1 MPILLLS
8 RKKLVLFEASGIQD
22 DNWMEAQTLLE
33 EIRKSYE
40 EEGLTEEDYKDL
52 SERLKAL
59 LEVYY
64 NRMAERAE
72 GNAWLSLI
80 NSGWFQQYSGYAGAD
95 AEVEAEGTAVS
106 FQSMEAQMNQR
117 RSARVPQSSD
127 VQVVNQGGSE
137 TSEDGVTIS
146 KTIQER
152 IWKMCLISRF
162 R

>member
-1 MPILLLS
+1 M
-8 RKKLVLFEASGIQD
+8 FEASGIQD
-22 DNWMEAQTLLE
+22 DNWLEAQTLLE

-80 NSGWFQQYSGYAGAD
+80 NSRLVSAVQRLC
-95 AEVEAEGTAVS
+95 GT
-106 FQSMEAQMNQR
+106 R
-117 RSARVPQSSD
+117 
-127 VQVVNQGGSE
+127 
-137 TSEDGVTIS
+137 
-146 KTIQER
+146 
-152 IWKMCLISRF
+152 C
-162 R
+162 

>member
-1 MPILLLS
+1 M
-8 RKKLVLFEASGIQD
+8 FEASGIQD
-22 DNWMEAQTLLE
+22 DNWLEAQTLLE

-40 EEGLTEEDYKDL
+40 EEGLMEEDYKDL

-106 FQSMEAQMNQR
+106 FQSMEAADE
-117 RSARVPQSSD
+117 SAPKRP
-127 VQVVNQGGSE
+127 GSAAVRC
-137 TSEDGVTIS
+137 SG
-146 KTIQER
+146 
-152 IWKMCLISRF
+152 C
-162 R
+162 